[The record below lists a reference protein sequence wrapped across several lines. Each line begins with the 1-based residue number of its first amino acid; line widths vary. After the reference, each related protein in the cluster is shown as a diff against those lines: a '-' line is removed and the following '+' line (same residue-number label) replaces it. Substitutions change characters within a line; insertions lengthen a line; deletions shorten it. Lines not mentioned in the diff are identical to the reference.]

1 MSKDEKIKEIQ
12 ELQHKLYDEDNEL
25 FERIMKLE
33 DIINSSNRYKNIS
46 QSQFNLLDVQFQ
58 AMRTYHQVLRAR
70 INDFQ
75 REIYNLEQ
83 S

>member
-1 MSKDEKIKEIQ
+1 MNKDEKIKEIQ

-83 S
+83 L